1 MKKNDNGEEYIMI
14 FPLIIIGG
22 GPAGLSAALYA
33 KRLGIEV
40 VILEKG
46 GTGGQLL
53 MTEKVENYPG
63 AGLIT
68 GNQLAETMVLQL
80 NQLGIKIEEGVEVES
95 IEIENRIKILKTT
108 KGEWRGKAVIIATGS
123 FPRKLEVPG
132 EKELTG
138 KGVSYCSLCDAPFF
152 KDKDVVVAGGGDSA
166 VGESLYLSQYA
177 RKITIIHHREKLS
190 SEWILQKLIK
200 ENPKIRILQNS
211 VVKSISGYEK
221 VEGVEIQ
228 NLQTGEFFSIK
239 ADGLF
244 VFIGS
249 IPQTKF
255 LKGLNLLDS
264 DLTIPTD
271 EKMRTFIP
279 GIFAAGEVRT
289 GSLKQIVTSCSDG
302 AAAAIQ
308 AKEYLRLNC

>member
-1 MKKNDNGEEYIMI
+1 M
-14 FPLIIIGG
+14 
-22 GPAGLSAALYA
+22 SAALYA
-33 KRLGIEV
+33 KRLGV
-40 VILEKG
+40 DLVILEKG
-46 GTGGQLL
+46 VPGGQLL

-68 GNQLAETMVLQL
+68 GNQLADTMVLQL
-80 NQLGIKIEEGVEVES
+80 NQLGIKIEERVEVES

-108 KGEWRGKAVIIATGS
+108 KGEWRGETVIIATGS
-123 FPRKLEVPG
+123 TPRKLEVPG

-166 VGESLYLSQYA
+166 VGESLYISQYA
-177 RKITIIHHREKLS
+177 RKITIVHHREKLS

-200 ENPKIRILQNS
+200 GNYKIRILQNS

-255 LKGLNLLDS
+255 LKGLNLLDA

-279 GIFAAGEVRT
+279 GIFAAGEVRS

>member
-1 MKKNDNGEEYIMI
+1 M
-14 FPLIIIGG
+14 
-22 GPAGLSAALYA
+22 SAALYA
-33 KRLGIEV
+33 KRLGV
-40 VILEKG
+40 DLVILEKG
-46 GTGGQLL
+46 VPGGQLL

-68 GNQLAETMVLQL
+68 GNQLADTMVLQL
-80 NQLGIKIEEGVEVES
+80 NQLGIKIEERVEVES

-108 KGEWRGKAVIIATGS
+108 KGEWRGETVIIATGS
-123 FPRKLEVPG
+123 TPRKLEVPG

-152 KDKDVVVAGGGDSA
+152 KNKDVVVAGGGDSA
-166 VGESLYLSQYA
+166 VGESLYISQYA
-177 RKITIIHHREKLS
+177 RKITIVHHREKLS

-200 ENPKIRILQNS
+200 GNYKIRILQNS

-255 LKGLNLLDS
+255 LKGLNLLDA

-279 GIFAAGEVRT
+279 GIFAAGEVRS

>member
-1 MKKNDNGEEYIMI
+1 MI

-33 KRLGIEV
+33 KRLGV
-40 VILEKG
+40 DLVILEKG
-46 GTGGQLL
+46 VPGGQLL

-68 GNQLAETMVLQL
+68 GNQLADTMVLQL
-80 NQLGIKIEEGVEVES
+80 NQLGIKIEERVEVES

-108 KGEWRGKAVIIATGS
+108 KGEWRGETVIIATGS
-123 FPRKLEVPG
+123 TPRKLEVPG

-166 VGESLYLSQYA
+166 VGESLYISQYA
-177 RKITIIHHREKLS
+177 RKITIVHHREKLS

-200 ENPKIRILQNS
+200 GNYKIRILQNS

-255 LKGLNLLDS
+255 LKGLNLLDA

-279 GIFAAGEVRT
+279 GIFAAGEVRS

>member
-1 MKKNDNGEEYIMI
+1 MI

-33 KRLGIEV
+33 KRLGV
-40 VILEKG
+40 DLVILEKG
-46 GTGGQLL
+46 VPGGQLL

-68 GNQLAETMVLQL
+68 GNQLADTMVLQL
-80 NQLGIKIEEGVEVES
+80 NQLGIKIEERVEVES

-108 KGEWRGKAVIIATGS
+108 KGEWRGETVIIATGS
-123 FPRKLEVPG
+123 TPRKLEVPG

-152 KDKDVVVAGGGDSA
+152 KNKDVVVAGGGDSA
-166 VGESLYLSQYA
+166 VGESLYISQYA
-177 RKITIIHHREKLS
+177 RKITIVHHREKLS

-200 ENPKIRILQNS
+200 GNYKIRILQNS

-255 LKGLNLLDS
+255 LKGLNLLDA

-279 GIFAAGEVRT
+279 GIFAAGEVRS